1 MRGDIPLE
9 LVIPAPVGIIRV
21 PRPITTKNLGVVF
34 SELAEAIA
42 GQAGRLPGK
51 IGSDA
56 EPADTS
62 LT

>member
-1 MRGDIPLE
+1 MHGDIPLE
-9 LVIPAPVGIIRV
+9 LVIPAPVGIVRV
-21 PRPITTKNLGVVF
+21 PRPITAKNLSGVF
-34 SELAEAIA
+34 SELTEAIA
-42 GQAGRLPGK
+42 GQAERLPGK